1 MEGGGNKTKQN
12 KSNTAQLARFPRSSL
27 ACLFTHFMFS
37 LPPFFFF
44 LPLLLSL
51 HCFMNLC
58 HARLTPLTPLEFSFA
73 FMHKCTCNVKES
85 AAKEKRHLQRHIK
98 GKVKTQKAVSFA
110 FLLLPFFIL
119 KKRTLCVFF
128 FFCQMAPRLEKANLL
143 PGAMRGSSRHPR
155 FSFSFSFGSWHLFL
169 SLTHVKEQQQLETFF
184 LSCFGLL
191 LVSFFF
197 LYSLFNTLFF
207 RSTRY
212 SST

>member
-1 MEGGGNKTKQN
+1 MVQKEMKNGGGGEQNKTKQ
-12 KSNTAQLARFPRSSL
+12 KQHRTTGQIPAKF
-27 ACLFTHFMFS
+27 ACLFIHSFHAFFPS
-37 LPPFFFF
+37 FFFF

-119 KKRTLCVFF
+119 KKRTLCFF
-128 FFCQMAPRLEKANLL
+128 FFFAK
-143 PGAMRGSSRHPR
+143 
-155 FSFSFSFGSWHLFL
+155 WHLDLKRQTCFL
-169 SLTHVKEQQQLETFF
+169 VQCVEVL
-184 LSCFGLL
+184 GI
-191 LVSFFF
+191 LVSP
-197 LYSLFNTLFF
+197 SLFPSALGIC
-207 RSTRY
+207 SCL
-212 SST
+212 

>member
-1 MEGGGNKTKQN
+1 
-12 KSNTAQLARFPRSSL
+12 
-27 ACLFTHFMFS
+27 
-37 LPPFFFF
+37 
-44 LPLLLSL
+44 
-51 HCFMNLC
+51 MNLC

-98 GKVKTQKAVSFA
+98 GKVKNTESSELCFSASSF
-110 FLLLPFFIL
+110 FYLE
-119 KKRTLCVFF
+119 KEDTLCFF